1 MDSTSAAPEPM
12 PSESASVKPV
22 GPGMRLF
29 NRIFNRHVMNAAV
42 LMTLPVIFT
51 LTLNPAREFMKDPD
65 IWWHLADA
73 RILCSTHH
81 FMHTVPN
88 SFTVA
93 GVPWVNPEWLSELPY
108 WFSYSAFGLK
118 GIYLIEFLVMS
129 ANLLF

>member
-1 MDSTSAAPEPM
+1 MDSTFPPLPPEPK
-12 PSESASVKPV
+12 PSEPAAVKPV
-22 GPGMRLF
+22 GPGMHLL
-29 NRIFNRHVMNAAV
+29 NRIFNRHLMNAAV

-73 RILCSTHH
+73 RILCTTHH

-93 GVPWVNPEWLSELPY
+93 GVPWVIANGFRNCRIGLATALS
-108 WFSYSAFGLK
+108 G
-118 GIYLIEFLVMS
+118 
-129 ANLLF
+129 